1 MKLNKVEVREQ
12 YQLQVSDRS
21 AALENFDNSRVISR
35 AWEIVKVLTFWLKRC
50 NVGMNVS
57 SRSYGLM
64 KTAQNFYIKGSRL
77 NYSGY
82 RTQYE
87 LVHII

>member
-12 YQLQVSDRS
+12 YQLQISDNS
-21 AALENFDNSRVISR
+21 ENLVDSRVISG
-35 AWEIVKVLTFWLKRC
+35 AWEIMKVLTFWLKRG

-57 SRSYGLM
+57 SRSYGIM
-64 KTAQNFYIKGSRL
+64 QTAQHLYIKGSKL

-82 RTQYE
+82 RIQYK
-87 LVHII
+87 LVHRI